1 MEEVFLPYLI
11 MPGNRTLFE
20 TMEQNNFLL
29 PTGS

>member
-11 MPGNRTLFE
+11 MPGNKTLFE
-20 TMEQNNFLL
+20 TIEHNKFLL